1 MTVMKK
7 CLRRVRQS
15 ESRCRANTATIQA
28 SLRRAVAVSALLLPT
43 LLFAQ
48 RASEVDPMLGADAGG
63 NVFIGPTLPF
73 GMAKPGPDCGN
84 NEGNAG
90 WKATGDLNGFSQL
103 HVSGTGGG
111 PKYGNISIQP
121 MTGKPDPAH
130 SSVPRK
136 NEHAEVGYYSVDL
149 GNTGIHAE
157 ITTARRTPVYRF
169 TYPASAE
176 RSLLVDVGHLLMKL
190 RDSPHRYP
198 EGQVVYSTDVQVV
211 SPTEIAGMQASVMG
225 WNIQLTPMRVYFY
238 LVTDTPAVAS
248 GTWEDGKPPQ
258 PGAKS
263 ASYKMPFTMQTLPQ
277 PPAPIVSTGAYLTFA
292 PGAKPVTAKIGISFI
307 SIEQAKKNTLT
318 EVVGFDF
325 DGTRKAVVAAWDKDL
340 SAIKVD
346 GGTPDERQQFATGL
360 YHSMLMPVDRTGE
373 NPLWQSSTPYYDD
386 FYCIWDT
393 FRSSTPLLTLIAPN
407 RVTGILQSLLEIQ
420 DHDGFFVDGRSGNFA
435 GRTQGGSDAEMMFTD
450 AFVKHL
456 PGLDWERVYKAMRHD
471 ADVESTDPIRFGRGD
486 IDEWKRLGYLSIEH
500 SDPAGGPDRPGSRSM
515 EYAAN
520 DYAVTLMASGLHHDD
535 DAKLFRARAA
545 NWKKFWYP
553 EAVDHTEAGD
563 IKGFIWMKH
572 ADGRWKENFNP
583 RLVGTWYTDNFYEAS
598 TWTYSLYVPQD
609 TRELIKT
616 VGGDEPFKKRLDLF
630 FAEDL
635 SKRSRYRY
643 DVGNEPGFLAP
654 YLYNWIGN
662 QSSTAR
668 TIHAVLAASY
678 HSGPT
683 GLPGNDDSGAMGS
696 FYVFNRMGF
705 FPVAAQDV
713 YLIGSPSF
721 ARSTIR
727 LAEGRTFSVVAENAS
742 PTNVYIAEATWNGK
756 PYHQSWFTH
765 EQLMAGGILKLQM
778 TDKPTHWDTGQPPPS
793 MSDNSMSDNPNQR

>member
-1 MTVMKK
+1 MSLGLLK
-7 CLRRVRQS
+7 
-15 ESRCRANTATIQA
+15 ATAL
-28 SLRRAVAVSALLLPT
+28 SVLFLPT
-43 LLFAQ
+43 ALFAQ
-48 RASEVDPMLGADAGG
+48 RASEVDPMLGVGGGG

-73 GMAKPGPDCGN
+73 GMAKPGPDYGN

-121 MTGKPDPAH
+121 MIGKPDPAH
-130 SSVPRK
+130 SSAPRK

-149 GNTGIHAE
+149 GDTGIHAE

-169 TYPASAE
+169 AYPAGEE

-190 RDSPHRYP
+190 HDSPHRYP
-198 EGQVVYSTDVQVV
+198 EGQVVFSTEIQVV
-211 SPTEIAGMQASVMG
+211 SATEIAGMQASVMG
-225 WNIQLTPMRVYFY
+225 WNIQKTPMRVYFY
-238 LVTDTPAVAS
+238 LVTDTPAAAS
-248 GTWEDGKPPQ
+248 GTWEDGRPPKS
-258 PGAKS
+258 GAKS
-263 ASYKMPFTMQTLPQ
+263 AKYKMPFTMQTLPQ
-277 PPAPIVSTGAYLTFA
+277 PPAPIVSTGAYFTFA
-292 PGAKPVTAKIGISFI
+292 PGAKPVTVKIGISFV
-307 SIEQAKKNTLT
+307 SIEQAKSNALH
-318 EVVGFDF
+318 EVVGFNF
-325 DGTRKAVVAAWDKDL
+325 EGTRKALVAAWDKEL
-340 SAIKVD
+340 SPIQVE

-360 YHSMLMPVDRTGE
+360 YHSLLMPVDRTGE

-393 FRSSTPLLTLIAPN
+393 FRSSTPLLTLAAPK
-407 RVTGILQSLLEIQ
+407 RVTSMLQSLLEIQ

-450 AFVKHL
+450 AYLKHL
-456 PGLDWERVYKAMRHD
+456 PGLDWERVYQAMRHD
-471 ADVESTDPIRFGRGD
+471 ADVESTDAIRFGRGD
-486 IDEWKRLGYLSIEH
+486 MDEWKRLGYLSIEH

-520 DYAVTLMASGLHHDD
+520 DYAVALMAKGLHHGA
-535 DAKLFRARAA
+535 DAKLFTERAG
-545 NWKKFWYP
+545 NWKKLWDT
-553 EAVDHTEAGD
+553 EAVDSTEGGD
-563 IKGFIWMKH
+563 IKGFVWMKH

-609 TRELIKT
+609 VRELIRT
-616 VGGDEPFKKRLDLF
+616 IGGDVAFKKRLDLF
-630 FAEDL
+630 FAETAT
-635 SKRSRYRY
+635 SRRRYRY

-654 YLYNWIGN
+654 YLYNWIGM

-668 TIHAVLAASY
+668 TIRSVLASSY
-678 HSGPT
+678 HSGRS

-696 FYVFNRMGF
+696 FYVFNRLGF

-721 ARSTIR
+721 KRSTIH
-727 LAEGRTFSVVAENAS
+727 LDNGKEFSVVAEDVSAKNI
-742 PTNVYIAEATWNGK
+742 YIAQATWNGK
-756 PYHQSWFTH
+756 PYSRSWFTH
-765 EQLMAGGILKLQM
+765 EQLVAGGTLSFQM
-778 TDKPTHWDTGQPPPS
+778 TDKPTHWDTEEPPPS
-793 MSDNSMSDNPNQR
+793 MSDMEKRR